1 MTNAEEMVLKT
12 VHDLGV
18 AGDSDVHNYMGLS
31 ATKATRVLKSLERK
45 GYLKIAAKRYLCGG
59 DAYNGGIAKNTF
71 IGNLWELTPK
81 GKEAAQGIPDI
92 DEPMCIPITNIQ
104 LEKMEELNGERKDG
118 AD

>member
-1 MTNAEEMVLKT
+1 MTKAEEMVLKT

-18 AGDSDVHNYMGLS
+18 AGDWDVCNYTGLS
-31 ATKATRVLKSLERK
+31 PVEAGWALGSLYRK
-45 GYLKIAAKRYLCGG
+45 GYLKIVSTKCECDTNEHGEAINVEVFTL
-59 DAYNGGIAKNTF
+59 F
-71 IGNLWELTPK
+71 ELTPE

-92 DEPMCIPITNIQ
+92 NEPMCIPITNIQ